1 MKKLF
6 ITLLMLVP
14 LLFQAQAGNNLEQL
28 LGGFLQA
35 ASEPKPAATTPPAHE
50 PSLGEQIMQ
59 SFRSATDPLLESYK
73 EEGRQYA
80 REMGDIITQRLMEDK
95 KINDTLDSMRLFCW
109 AVIIYLTVIS
119 LIVLYMLLR
128 LRVLYTRLMNELKTP
143 DADK

>member
-6 ITLLMLVP
+6 ITLLMLGV
-14 LLFQAQAGNNLEQL
+14 LLFQAQAGNDLEQL

-35 ASEPKPAATTPPAHE
+35 VTEPQPAAPPQASE

-95 KINDTLDSMRLFCW
+95 KINETLDSMRLFCW

-128 LRVLYTRLMNELKTP
+128 LRVLYTRLMAELKTTSEG
-143 DADK
+143 K

>member
-6 ITLLMLVP
+6 ITLLMLGV
-14 LLFQAQAGNNLEQL
+14 LLFQAQARNDLEQL

-35 ASEPKPAATTPPAHE
+35 VTEPQPAAPPQASE

-95 KINDTLDSMRLFCW
+95 KINETLDSMRLFCW

-128 LRVLYTRLMNELKTP
+128 LRVLYTRLMAELKTTSEG
-143 DADK
+143 K

>member
-6 ITLLMLVP
+6 LTLLMLVP

-28 LGGFLQA
+28 LGSFLQA
-35 ASEPKPAATTPPAHE
+35 ASEPKPAATTPPVHE

-95 KINDTLDSMRLFCW
+95 KINETLDSMRLFCW
-109 AVIIYLTVIS
+109 AVIIYLSVIS

-128 LRVLYTRLMNELKTP
+128 LRVLYTRLMNELKTS